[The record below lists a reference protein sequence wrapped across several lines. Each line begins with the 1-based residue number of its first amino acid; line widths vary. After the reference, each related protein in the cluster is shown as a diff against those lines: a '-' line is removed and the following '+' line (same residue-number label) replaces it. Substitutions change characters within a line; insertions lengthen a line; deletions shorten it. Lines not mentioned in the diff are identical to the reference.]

1 MFSPFCFAQKSF
13 SQQKESVLQQKQ
25 SVLQQKQSR
34 FRKNLYDKSR
44 MKCCGNQRE
53 CEVRK

>member
-1 MFSPFCFAQKSF
+1 MFSPFYFAQKSF
-13 SQQKESVLQQKQ
+13 SQQKE